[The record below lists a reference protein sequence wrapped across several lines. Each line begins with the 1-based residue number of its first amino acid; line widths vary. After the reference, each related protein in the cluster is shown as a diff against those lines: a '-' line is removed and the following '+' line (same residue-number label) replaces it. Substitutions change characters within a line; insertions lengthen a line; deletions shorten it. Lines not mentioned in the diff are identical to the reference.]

1 MKVKGLL
8 ERLDGG
14 EVLLGDGGYLI
25 ELEKRGYVMAGPWTP
40 EVVLENPD
48 AVEQLHKEFIRSGSD
63 IIQSFTFYASEDKLN
78 TIESD
83 IVKQFGVSEL
93 NRRACRIAK
102 GVAKERGTL
111 VAAGITQTPSY
122 REGRGKEV
130 VQEEFQKQIDV
141 FVEEGV
147 DFIIAE
153 QFYYAEEMEWAM
165 EVVSRYD
172 LPTCCTM
179 SLTRNGDSSNHSV
192 EECALRMARSGA
204 DVIGINCALGPFESL
219 QIMERIKRALHEA
232 GIQRHLMIQPLG
244 IHTPEAQSLNN
255 GWIDLPEQPLALEPR
270 QCTRWDFMKFARTAY
285 SMGVRYIGGCCWT
298 QGYHIRAMA
307 EELKDE
313 RNRLPIASSKHG
325 GLDLNVFDSVRERSG
340 VNYWKNMIPRSGR
353 STSSTG
359 HCLNCINSKIAF
371 SNNDQSEM
379 SLQI

>member
-1 MKVKGLL
+1 
-8 ERLDGG
+8 
-14 EVLLGDGGYLI
+14 
-25 ELEKRGYVMAGPWTP
+25 
-40 EVVLENPD
+40 
-48 AVEQLHKEFIRSGSD
+48 
-63 IIQSFTFYASEDKLN
+63 
-78 TIESD
+78 
-83 IVKQFGVSEL
+83 
-93 NRRACRIAK
+93 
-102 GVAKERGTL
+102 
-111 VAAGITQTPSY
+111 
-122 REGRGKEV
+122 
-130 VQEEFQKQIDV
+130 
-141 FVEEGV
+141 
-147 DFIIAE
+147 
-153 QFYYAEEMEWAM
+153 
-165 EVVSRYD
+165 
-172 LPTCCTM
+172 M
-179 SLTRNGDSSNHSV
+179 SLTRNGDSSNYSV

-219 QIMERIKRALHEA
+219 QIMERIKRALSF
-232 GIQRHLMIQPLG
+232 P
-244 IHTPEAQSLNN
+244 TPEAQSLNN

-307 EELKDE
+307 EELKEE

-353 STSSTG
+353 STSSKG